1 MAQGLFGDSK
11 KMNLFYRDRAWDV
24 KETGNSKMLMGDIE
38 IYIPASWH
46 LVSEICTISM
56 PKNANET
63 FHEFKERLKNQIENY
78 QKRREMEE

>member
-1 MAQGLFGDSK
+1 
-11 KMNLFYRDRAWDV
+11 
-24 KETGNSKMLMGDIE
+24 MLMGDIE
-38 IYIPASWH
+38 IDIPASWH

-78 QKRREMEE
+78 